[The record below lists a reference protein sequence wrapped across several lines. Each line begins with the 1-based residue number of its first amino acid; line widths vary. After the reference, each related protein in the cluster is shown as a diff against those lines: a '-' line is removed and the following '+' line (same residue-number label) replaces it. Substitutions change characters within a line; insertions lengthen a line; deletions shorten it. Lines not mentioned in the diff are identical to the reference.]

1 MLRNLAIFRLIRFCL
16 SSSVS
21 SVISLPF
28 LSFFEEGISLH
39 FNEESCTVI
48 GFDRQ
53 AKCQD
58 RSRKLLL
65 LQMSHL
71 HVISL
76 ESSKLF
82 LTVIGRR
89 IQLLRRGACIKV
101 VLRVSSHKLHRSWVT
116 DRGPRG
122 HHGTSIRT
130 GTTMTWNKKNIF
142 LFRIPKEISDFNL
155 VDAWSKYFLFWYFR
169 RMYLIPLSIYYV
181 GLWYLYTFDLL

>member
-1 MLRNLAIFRLIRFCL
+1 MLRNLAIFRLIRFCF

-21 SVISLPF
+21 WLISLPF

-48 GFDRQ
+48 GFDRKQ

-58 RSRKLLL
+58 HHCSRKLLLL

-71 HVISL
+71 HVISSL
-76 ESSKLF
+76 ESSKASCS
-82 LTVIGRR
+82 LTVIRRRR

-116 DRGPRG
+116 HRGPRG
-122 HHGTSIRT
+122 HHGTTIRT
-130 GTTMTWNKKNIF
+130 GATVTWNTKMSLSKIF
-142 LFRIPKEISDFNL
+142 GI
-155 VDAWSKYFLFWYFR
+155 
-169 RMYLIPLSIYYV
+169 
-181 GLWYLYTFDLL
+181 